1 MFRINSSKKWIKSSI
16 AFGAARSAI
25 ALSFL
30 TAIVGQAQSSYAINF
45 TFDYSYDGSNNSTK
59 FFDSSTTLGQSRRAT
74 LEAAADY
81 FEPFTDNLS
90 AISPGNGNSW
100 TPNIFNPVTGAYE
113 AVSSGLQNIGA
124 NEIVVFVG
132 ARNLGGSL
140 GTGGAGGYGAS
151 GNQTFFDL
159 LKSRGQTGALS
170 TTPTDFAP
178 WGGSLSF
185 DNTVTWNSTTSAPQ
199 SGQNDFLSVAIHE
212 LGHLLGFG
220 IAPSWNNTN
229 NFTGFNPNY
238 YFTGSNSVAAYGGN
252 NVPLTVDKGHWKEGT
267 MSTVNGISQ
276 ETAMDPSITVAT
288 RKLFTQLDYAGLKD
302 IGWQTQSVPFE
313 FSPGLGLVLVGG
325 LYGLNK
331 AKKTVFKK

>member
-1 MFRINSSKKWIKSSI
+1 MFLIHSSKKLIKSSI

-30 TAIVGQAQSSYAINF
+30 AAIVAQAQSSYAINF
-45 TFDYSYDGSNNSTK
+45 TFDYSYDDNS
-59 FFDSSTTLGQSRRAT
+59 FFSDSTPLGNTTVGQARKNT

-90 AISPGNGNSW
+90 AINPGGSNTWTATFLDPSGAVDGNGNFLTKSVSNLQVN
-100 TPNIFNPVTGAYE
+100 PNE
-113 AVSSGLQNIGA
+113 L
-124 NEIVVFVG
+124 IVYVG
-132 ARNLGGSL
+132 GGDIGSL
-140 GTGGAGGYGAS
+140 GLGGYGGAS
-151 GNQTFFDL
+151 SITGDSNFVTAAL
-159 LKSRGQTGALS
+159 NRGQTGAS
-170 TTPTDFAP
+170 NSPATDFAR

-185 DNTVTWNSTTSAPQ
+185 NDTVTWNSDLDSPTS
-199 SGQNDFLSVAIHE
+199 GENDFLSVAIHE

-220 IAPSWNNTN
+220 IAPSWDNQISGSD
-229 NFTGFNPNY
+229 FTG
-238 YFTGSNSVAAYGGN
+238 TNSVTAYGGN
-252 NVPLTVDKGHWKEGT
+252 VPLSDPGHWAENT

-276 ETAMDPSITVAT
+276 ETAMAPYLYEGT
-288 RKLFTQLDYAGLKD
+288 RKLFTTLDYAGLKD
-302 IGWQTQSVPFE
+302 VGWETQSVPFE